1 VVALGFD
8 GAGERGQA
16 LSPMPDLSSVVLA
29 AMLSVVKGSTS
40 NETPRLTSIA
50 QDISEAASA
59 RQAEIFKGG
68 GADVALGMMLVAIAH
83 HESGFLSSVDTCTR
97 RGDTG
102 RSISLFQ
109 ILRGPN
115 WEGHSAEEI
124 CGNRKLAIRLAL
136 NVLVR
141 PLQSSSRAHL
151 SPQHLLNAYVT
162 GSPGHTTASAKDMC
176 VVWERLARGAGLKNA
191 VCGAVRSYAVKG
203 T

>member
-1 VVALGFD
+1 
-8 GAGERGQA
+8 
-16 LSPMPDLSSVVLA
+16 MPDLSSVVLA
-29 AMLSVVKGSTS
+29 AMLTVVKGSTS

-59 RQAEIFKGG
+59 RQAEIFHGG

-83 HESGFLSSVDTCTR
+83 HESGFLASVDTCTR

-141 PLQSSSRAHL
+141 PLNEKAHL
-151 SPQHLLNAYVT
+151 SPQQLLNAYVT
-162 GSPGHTTASAKDMC
+162 GSPGHMVTSAKDMC

-191 VCGAVRSYAVKG
+191 VCGAIRSYAVKG

>member
-1 VVALGFD
+1 
-8 GAGERGQA
+8 
-16 LSPMPDLSSVVLA
+16 
-29 AMLSVVKGSTS
+29 MLTVVKGPTA

-50 QDISEAASA
+50 QDISDAATA
-59 RQAEIFKGG
+59 RQGEMFKGG

-83 HESGFLSSVDTCTR
+83 HESGFLASVDTCTR

-124 CGNRKLAIRLAL
+124 CRDRKLALRLAL

-141 PLQSSSRAHL
+141 PIKPNTHL
-151 SPQHLLNAYVT
+151 SPQQILNAYVT
-162 GSPGHTTASAKDMC
+162 GSPGRTTGSAKDMC
-176 VVWERLARGAGLKNA
+176 AVWERLARGAGLKNA
-191 VCGAVRSYAVKG
+191 VCGAVRSYAATG

>member
-1 VVALGFD
+1 
-8 GAGERGQA
+8 
-16 LSPMPDLSSVVLA
+16 MPDLSSIVLA
-29 AMLSVVKGSTS
+29 AMLTVVKGPTS

-83 HESGFLSSVDTCTR
+83 HESGFLASVDTCAR
-97 RGDTG
+97 RGDLG

-109 ILRGPN
+109 LLRGPN
-115 WEGHSAEEI
+115 WEGHSAEAI
-124 CGNRKLAIRLAL
+124 CGNRKLAVRLAL

-141 PLQSSSRAHL
+141 PLKSKTHL
-151 SPQHLLNAYVT
+151 SPQQLLNAYVT

-176 VVWERLARGAGLKNA
+176 SAWERLARGAGLQNA

>member
-1 VVALGFD
+1 M
-8 GAGERGQA
+8 GAG
-16 LSPMPDLSSVVLA
+16 SVPMPDLSSVILA
-29 AMLSVVKGSTS
+29 AMLTVVKGPTA

-50 QDISEAASA
+50 QDISEAAAA
-59 RQAEIFKGG
+59 RQGEVFKGT
-68 GADVALGMMLVAIAH
+68 GADVALGMMIVAIAH

-124 CGNRKLAIRLAL
+124 CRDRKLALRLAL
-136 NVLVR
+136 NVLFR
-141 PLQSSSRAHL
+141 PLRSNMNARI
-151 SPQHLLNAYVT
+151 SPQQLLNAYVT
-162 GSPGHTTASAKDMC
+162 GSTGRTTGSAKDMC
-176 VVWERLARGAGLKNA
+176 AVWERLARGAGLQNA
-191 VCGAVRSYAVKG
+191 VCGAIRSYAVKG

>member
-1 VVALGFD
+1 
-8 GAGERGQA
+8 
-16 LSPMPDLSSVVLA
+16 MPELSSVVLA
-29 AMLSVVKGSTS
+29 AMLTVAKGPVS
-40 NETPRLTSIA
+40 NDTTRLTSIA

-59 RQAEIFKGG
+59 RQGEIFKGG

-83 HESGFLSSVDTCTR
+83 HESGFLASVDTCTR

-124 CGNRKLAIRLAL
+124 CANRKLALRLAL

-141 PLQSSSRAHL
+141 PLKPKVRL
-151 SPQHLLNAYVT
+151 SPQQLLNAYVT
-162 GSPGHTTASAKDMC
+162 GSPGRTTGSAKDMC
-176 VVWERLARGAGLKNA
+176 AVWERLARGAGLQNA
-191 VCGAVRSYAVKG
+191 VCGAIRSYTVKG